1 MSIKVLNLWLKIR
14 MKSCI
19 EISSLV
25 LLGELYVG
33 RCRCSSYNI
42 AGQFETV
49 GLISSP
55 LKIDSFARGNLQ
67 VTVKSV
73 LLVLCVMSL

>member
-1 MSIKVLNLWLKIR
+1 MLNLWWKIR

-33 RCRCSSYNI
+33 RCRCSWYNI
-42 AGQFETV
+42 ADQFETV
-49 GLISSP
+49 GSISSP
-55 LKIDSFARGNLQ
+55 LKIDSYARGDLQ

-73 LLVLCVMSL
+73 LLVLCLMSL

>member
-1 MSIKVLNLWLKIR
+1 

-33 RCRCSSYNI
+33 RCRCSWYNI
-42 AGQFETV
+42 ADQFETA
-49 GLISSP
+49 GSISSP
-55 LKIDSFARGNLQ
+55 LKIDSYARGNLQ

-73 LLVLCVMSL
+73 LLVLCLMSL